1 MAAWRTIKFF
11 EQGEWWAVWQ
21 TEWSH
26 NGYHD
31 LLLGGGVP
39 AVVAFGVM
47 IWFASRQ
54 ISAQHSL
61 RSAVPQFVT
70 IVFVLA
76 AATQES
82 FFIGSHFLW
91 AVLIATLF
99 AGRQDPLRSVD
110 EQHTRHVT
118 P

>member
-11 EQGEWWAVWQ
+11 QQGTWWAAWQ

-31 LLLGGGVP
+31 LLLGGGVFAALLF
-39 AVVAFGVM
+39 AVF
-47 IWFASRQ
+47 IWLASRR
-54 ISAQHSL
+54 IDLDTPL
-61 RSAVPQFVT
+61 RDAIPRFMVV
-70 IVFVLA
+70 VFVLA

-91 AVLIATLF
+91 ATLIAVLFSESTL
-99 AGRQDPLRSVD
+99 RRVVD
-110 EQHTRHVT
+110 EHDTGKDT
-118 P
+118 T